1 MTCSGYHILL
11 SYMLCHATLDK
22 LAYYCKSNLERWY
35 WKVLL
40 TSNQTSLQ
48 FIFHQQHLNKC
59 INKRFNFLKS
69 EIFHMVQ
76 ILWWP
81 ISWKYSQYSQNILK
95 RMFCFVKSG
104 INVAFIWF
112 VFCKTQIQKQNPV
125 TSPLHSGNAYQIRLC
140 IGNTPVKVTY
150 VGYILAAF
158 TWSSQ
163 QWIKDDFRAQCVKT
177 PKRLHWRRSGVF
189 LLTLNRFHTLF

>member
-81 ISWKYSQYSQNILK
+81 ISWKYSQYYSKEFFALL
-95 RMFCFVKSG
+95 
-104 INVAFIWF
+104 
-112 VFCKTQIQKQNPV
+112 NPV
-125 TSPLHSGNAYQIRLC
+125 LMSHLSGLCFAKLKFKSKILWLHL
-140 IGNTPVKVTY
+140 
-150 VGYILAAF
+150 YILEMH
-158 TWSSQ
+158 
-163 QWIKDDFRAQCVKT
+163 IR
-177 PKRLHWRRSGVF
+177 
-189 LLTLNRFHTLF
+189 